1 MTREIDK
8 GKRRIEV
15 KAHNDVIVLRQL
27 TVEDAQ
33 TYFDLIDHD
42 REHYSQFDDVT
53 AKKYQVVGD
62 VEDSIINQKPNKYRF
77 GIWDGDVMVGSNN
90 LTVLEDGSAEI
101 GYWVGSQY
109 TGQGYASR
117 ALSPLVGFAFNDLG
131 LHEVFTNIVVGN
143 EASRKTVE
151 NAGFEFR
158 GIDEGCWV
166 HFMLKD
172 RYDN

>member
-62 VEDSIINQKPNKYRF
+62 V
-77 GIWDGDVMVGSNN
+77 
-90 LTVLEDGSAEI
+90 
-101 GYWVGSQY
+101 
-109 TGQGYASR
+109 
-117 ALSPLVGFAFNDLG
+117 
-131 LHEVFTNIVVGN
+131 
-143 EASRKTVE
+143 
-151 NAGFEFR
+151 
-158 GIDEGCWV
+158 
-166 HFMLKD
+166 
-172 RYDN
+172 